1 MTLMIPS
8 PPRLLLFAGHAG
20 TAHTLGQAPGASPKG
35 DRDDA
40 SRGQQQG
47 WPSEDS
53 SAWFDVG
60 HPFDAARELSIS
72 KVATGLRVD

>member
-1 MTLMIPS
+1 M
-8 PPRLLLFAGHAG
+8 HAC

-40 SRGQQQG
+40 SCGQHQKG

-53 SAWFDVG
+53 SAWIVVG
-60 HPFDAARELSIS
+60 HPFDAARELSVS
-72 KVATGLRVD
+72 TVAMGSRVD